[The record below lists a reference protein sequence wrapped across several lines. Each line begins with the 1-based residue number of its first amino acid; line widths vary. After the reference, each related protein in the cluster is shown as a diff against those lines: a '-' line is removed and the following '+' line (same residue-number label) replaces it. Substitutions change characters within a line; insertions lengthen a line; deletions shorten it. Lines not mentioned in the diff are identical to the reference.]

1 MTKRSFR
8 PMSVE
13 PTELPTLRAFRR
25 RFLAQGL
32 ALALTP
38 AALARLLSGCDPVEA
53 APSAAGKKR
62 RPPPRRPDAGPRKP
76 PPPRPGGPAVPPA
89 ELDRLE
95 ER

>member
-1 MTKRSFR
+1 MNKRSFR
-8 PMSVE
+8 TVMMPD
-13 PTELPTLRAFRR
+13 PELPVLESGRR
-25 RFLAQGL
+25 RFLAQL
-32 ALALTP
+32 ALVLTP
-38 AALARLLSGCDPVEA
+38 VALASLSGCVDVEA
-53 APSAAGKKR
+53 APSPAGKRK